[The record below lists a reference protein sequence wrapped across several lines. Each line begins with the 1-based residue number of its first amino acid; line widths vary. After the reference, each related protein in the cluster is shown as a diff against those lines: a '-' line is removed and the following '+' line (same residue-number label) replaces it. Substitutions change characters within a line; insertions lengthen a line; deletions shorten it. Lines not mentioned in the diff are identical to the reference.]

1 MRLLYMRH
9 IGLRANNHNSLYSFP
24 VKITDIVLLEPT
36 TKFSGMVSIL
46 TDSVSVLGCEVR

>member
-36 TKFSGMVSIL
+36 TKYGGMVSIL
-46 TDSVSVLGCEVR
+46 TVSVSVLGCEVR